1 MAMSNDF
8 IQNMLADPLKATV
21 VYYATRLVACAKA
34 VAYLARICLAS
45 DAALQVGFADRTL
58 GTHLPGNT
66 LKAGKEIRSKLES
79 VGIYRP
85 NGREH
90 FRGFVTVPLTNIDGG
105 VTGIYGRRIDRNGD
119 GLAEL
124 TIGVGIFNSQA
135 LRSYEEVIVTD
146 NVLDAWTFYSAG
158 HTNVVYGA
166 TDVTDFKHVK
176 RVLLTSDS
184 IDCEALGGC
193 EIYRVKF
200 PVGQSAHAYLLAQR
214 DQQAD
219 PLGAVIRA
227 AGWES
232 GVSFQLAVAQPDALK
247 DVDTQKVV
255 TTEDVAKAE
264 LSLERESQAR
274 SSCYASPVPIKLD
287 DLQVTVTADEIT
299 ITTEWRR
306 YRIRGLERNTLPG
319 VMKVN
324 LLIYNERTDRFHVDN
339 FDLYHARSRRMF
351 TMEAADEIGA
361 DESQL
366 RSDLGRVLLK
376 LEQLQ
381 TEQKQFSKKSS
392 AGHKELS
399 DDERREALEFLQSDN
414 LLDRILDDFE
424 ACGIVGER
432 TAKLTGYLAATSRL
446 LAKPLGLILQ
456 STSAAGKS
464 TLAEAVLRFMP
475 EESRFAC
482 SAMTSQ
488 SLYYLG
494 REDLKH
500 KILSISEQEGVRDAS
515 YQLKLLQSEGH
526 LSLVAT
532 GKESGTGRTNTERY
546 EVEGPVALVMTTT
559 SQSIDPELLNRCLVV
574 AIDESV
580 AQTVAIQSRQR
591 FNETLEGHLHQ
602 MLSPAI
608 VGRHRNAQRLLR
620 ALPVFN
626 PYASQLSFVGW
637 QTRHRRDQGKY
648 LSLIKAIT
656 LLHQHQREVHQIN
669 ELGKVT
675 EYLQVTRQ
683 DIAAANQI
691 ADWAL
696 GRSIDE
702 LAEPSRRL
710 LIALYDWTRTEA
722 QANQIPIGDVRF
734 TRRAVR
740 ESLSWGST
748 QLAYHLERLVR
759 EEYVVR
765 TGGSIGKLC
774 QYKLV
779 YDGRGREGQPHLLQ
793 LTDPATLVEPDESAP
808 TTTDLSA

>member
-1 MAMSNDF
+1 M
-8 IQNMLADPLKATV
+8 NMNNEFLQDLLAHPLKATV
-21 VYYATRLVACAKA
+21 AYYATCLVACAKA
-34 VAYLARICLAS
+34 VAYLARNCLS
-45 DAALQVGFADRTL
+45 CDAALQVDFADRTL

-66 LKAGKEIRSKLES
+66 LKVGKEIRSKLES
-79 VGIYRP
+79 VGVYRP

-90 FRGFVTVPLTNIDGG
+90 FRGFVTVPLTNIDGA

-146 NVLDAWTFYSAG
+146 NMLDAWTFYSAG
-158 HTNVVYGA
+158 HTNVVCGA
-166 TDVTDFKHVK
+166 KDAADFKLVR
-176 RVLLTSDS
+176 RVLLTSDT
-184 IDCEALGGC
+184 IDCEAFGGC
-193 EIYRVKF
+193 EIFRVKF

-232 GVSFQLAVAQPDALK
+232 GVSFQLAVAHTDAPK
-247 DVDTQKVV
+247 GVDTQKVV
-255 TTEDVAKAE
+255 TTENVAKAE
-264 LSLERESQAR
+264 LSRERESQAR
-274 SSCYASPVPIKLD
+274 SLSYASPVPIKLD
-287 DLQVTVTADEIT
+287 DLQVTTTIDEIT
-299 ITTEWRR
+299 ITTERRR
-306 YRIRGLERNTLPG
+306 YRVRGLERNTLSG
-319 VMKVN
+319 VMKINILV
-324 LLIYNERTDRFHVDN
+324 YNERTERFHVDC

-351 TMEAADEIGA
+351 TTKAADEIGA

-381 TEQKQFSKKSS
+381 TEQKQLSKKSS

-399 DDERREALEFLQSDN
+399 DHERREALELLQSDN

-432 TAKLTGYLAATSRL
+432 TAKLTGYLAATIRL
-446 LAKPLGLILQ
+446 LPKPLGIILQ
-456 STSAAGKS
+456 SSSAAGKS

-500 KILSISEQEGVRDAS
+500 KILSISEQEGVHDAS

-532 GKESGTGRTNTERY
+532 GKETGTGRTNTERY
-546 EVEGPVALVMTTT
+546 EVEGPVALIMTTT

-591 FNETLEGHLHQ
+591 FNETMEGHLHQ
-602 MLSPAI
+602 MQSPAI
-608 VGRHRNAQRLLR
+608 VERHRNAQRLLR
-620 ALPVFN
+620 PLPVFN

-656 LLHQHQREVHQIN
+656 LLHQHQREVRQIN
-669 ELGKVT
+669 ELGEVK
-675 EYLQVTRQ
+675 EYLQVTRR

-722 QANQIPIGDVRF
+722 QSNRLAIGDVRF

-740 ESLSWGST
+740 ETLGWGST

-759 EEYVVR
+759 DEYVVR

-793 LTDPATLVEPDESAP
+793 LTDPATLVEPAESVP
-808 TTTDLSA
+808 TKTDLSA

>member
-1 MAMSNDF
+1 MTMNNDF
-8 IQNMLADPLKATV
+8 LQNMLAHPLKATV
-21 VYYATRLVACAKA
+21 AYYATCLVACAKA
-34 VAYLARICLAS
+34 VAYLARNCLAS
-45 DAALQVGFADRTL
+45 DATLQVGFADRTL
-58 GTHLPGNT
+58 GTHLPSNMV
-66 LKAGKEIRSKLES
+66 KAGKEIRSKLES

-90 FRGFVTVPLTNIDGG
+90 FRGFVTVPLSNMDGG

-119 GLAEL
+119 GPVEL

-166 TDVTDFKHVK
+166 TDVADFKLVK
-176 RVLLTSDS
+176 RVLLTSDT
-184 IDCEALGGC
+184 IDCEAFGGC

-214 DQQAD
+214 DSQAD
-219 PLGAVIRA
+219 PLGAAIRA

-232 GVSFQLAVAQPDALK
+232 RTIVPIVQGAAEAPAEVNGTVKLGGILN
-247 DVDTQKVV
+247 
-255 TTEDVAKAE
+255 AKEATIE
-264 LSLERESQAR
+264 TIVRHSL
-274 SSCYASPVPIKLD
+274 ASPIPIKLD
-287 DLQVTVTADEIT
+287 DLQVTMTAEDII

-306 YRIRGLERNTLPG
+306 YRIRGLERNVLPG

-339 FDLYHARSRRMF
+339 FDLYHARSRRTF

-361 DESQL
+361 SESQL

-381 TEQKQFSKKSS
+381 TEQKQLSKKSN
-392 AGHKELS
+392 AGHKGLS
-399 DDERREALEFLQSDN
+399 DNDRREALKFLQSEN

-446 LAKPLGLILQ
+446 LPKPLGIILQ
-456 STSAAGKS
+456 SSSAAGKS

-532 GKESGTGRTNTERY
+532 GKETGTGRTNTERY
-546 EVEGPVALVMTTT
+546 EVEGPVALIMTTT

-574 AIDESV
+574 AVDESV

-591 FNETLEGHLHQ
+591 FNETMEGHLHQ
-602 MLSPAI
+602 MQSPAI
-608 VGRHRNAQRLLR
+608 VERHRNAQRLLR
-620 ALPVFN
+620 PLPVFN

-656 LLHQHQREVHQIN
+656 LLHQHQREVRQIS
-669 ELGKVT
+669 ELGEVK
-675 EYLQVTRQ
+675 EYLQVTRR
-683 DIAAANQI
+683 DIAAVNQI

-702 LAEPSRRL
+702 LAEPARRL

-722 QANQIPIGDVRF
+722 QSNQIPIGDVRF

-740 ESLSWGST
+740 ETLGWGST

-759 EEYVVR
+759 DEYAVR

-779 YDGRGREGQPHLLQ
+779 YDGRGREGQPHLLH
-793 LTDPATLVEPDESAP
+793 LTDPATLVEPAESAP
-808 TTTDLSA
+808 TKTDLSA